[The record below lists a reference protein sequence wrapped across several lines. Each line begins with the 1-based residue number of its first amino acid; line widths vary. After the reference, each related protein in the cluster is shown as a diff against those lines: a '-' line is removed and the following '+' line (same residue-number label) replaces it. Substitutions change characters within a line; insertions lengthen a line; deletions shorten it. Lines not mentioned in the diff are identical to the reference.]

1 MNAQTERNPCD
12 NAEAEGFV
20 KAPKI
25 EAVIEWRTRILTGA
39 AAIFRDSFRDSSRS
53 TTAVFAPLAI

>member
-25 EAVIEWRTRILTGA
+25 EAVIEWRTRIPTGA
-39 AAIFRDSFRDSSRS
+39 ASTFRDSSRS
-53 TTAVFAPLAI
+53 TTAVFAPLGI